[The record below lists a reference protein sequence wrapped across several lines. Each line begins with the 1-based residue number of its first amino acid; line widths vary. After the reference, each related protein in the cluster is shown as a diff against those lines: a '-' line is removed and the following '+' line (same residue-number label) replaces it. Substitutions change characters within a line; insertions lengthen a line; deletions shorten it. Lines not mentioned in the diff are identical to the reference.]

1 MEELMQKTTDNVGFP
16 QNERTESESYEG
28 AQTFMWIED
37 DKLVEVQTGTHNL
50 LELILSPTNLQR
62 AYVQVVGNGG
72 AGGVDQMETSE
83 LLPYLSLHKDEL
95 LGQIISG
102 KYRPAAVRRVEIPK
116 SNGKIRELGIPS
128 VVDRFI
134 QQSISQVLVVIYESQ
149 FSDNSFGYRP
159 HRSAHD
165 ALQRVQSY
173 ADSGY
178 RYCVALDLERFF
190 DTVNHSK
197 LIEILSRTIKDGR
210 VVSLIH
216 HYLKA
221 GVMVCHKFEDSVE
234 GVPQGG
240 PLSPILSNILLNEL
254 DKELERR
261 GHPFVRYADD
271 CLILVKSLR
280 ATERVCDSI
289 SSFVEKKLFLRVN
302 KAKTELGP
310 LIGKKYLGYSFY

>member
-1 MEELMQKTTDNVGFP
+1 MEELKQKTTENVDYP
-16 QNERTESESYEG
+16 QKYRTESESYEG

-50 LELILSPTNLQR
+50 LELILSPTNLSR
-62 AYVQVVGNGG
+62 SYSQVVRNGG
-72 AGGVDQMETSE
+72 VGGVDQMGTSE

-102 KYRPAAVRRVEIPK
+102 TYRPRPVRRVEIPK
-116 SNGKIRELGIPS
+116 SKGKIRELGIPS

-134 QQSISQVLVVIYESQ
+134 QQSISQVLVPIYECQ
-149 FSDNSFGYRP
+149 FSDNSFGFRP

-165 ALQRVQSY
+165 ALERVQSY
-173 ADSGY
+173 ADAGY
-178 RYCVALDLERFF
+178 GYCVGLDLESFF

-221 GVMVCHKFEDSVE
+221 GVMAGHKFSYSDE

-254 DKELERR
+254 DKELARR

-271 CLILVKSLR
+271 CLILVKSRR
-280 ATERVCDSI
+280 ATERVFASI

-302 KAKTELGP
+302 KEKTELGS
-310 LIGKKYLGYSFY
+310 LSGKKYLGYSFY

>member
-1 MEELMQKTTDNVGFP
+1 MEELMQKTTENVGYS
-16 QNERTESESYEG
+16 QNERTESKGYEG
-28 AQTFMWIED
+28 EQTFMWIED

-50 LELILSPTNLQR
+50 LELILSPTNLNR

-72 AGGVDQMETSE
+72 AGGVDQMGTSE

-95 LGQIISG
+95 LGEIISG
-102 KYRPAAVRRVEIPK
+102 KYRPRPVRRVEIPK

-134 QQSISQVLVVIYESQ
+134 QQSISQVLVPIYECQ
-149 FSDNSFGYRP
+149 FSDNSFGFRP

-165 ALQRVQSY
+165 ALERVQSY
-173 ADSGY
+173 ADAGY
-178 RYCVALDLERFF
+178 RYCVDLDLECFF

-197 LIEILSRTIKDGR
+197 LIEILSRTIQDGR

-216 HYLKA
+216 HYLNA
-221 GVMVCHKFEDSVE
+221 GVMVCDKFEDSVE

-271 CLILVKSLR
+271 CLILVKSRR

-302 KAKTELGP
+302 KDKTELGT
-310 LIGKKYLGYSFY
+310 LSGKKYLGYSFY

>member
-1 MEELMQKTTDNVGFP
+1 MQKTTEHVGYP
-16 QNERTESESYEG
+16 QKYRTESESYEG

-50 LELILSPTNLQR
+50 LELILSPTNLNR
-62 AYVQVVGNGG
+62 AYSQVVRNGG
-72 AGGVDQMETSE
+72 VGGVDQMGTSE
-83 LLPYLSLHKDEL
+83 LLPYLSLHQDEL
-95 LGQIISG
+95 LGQLISG
-102 KYRPAAVRRVEIPK
+102 NYRPRPVRRVEIPK
-116 SNGKIRELGIPS
+116 SKGKIRELGIPS

-134 QQSISQVLVVIYESQ
+134 QQSISQVLVPIYECQ
-149 FSDNSFGYRP
+149 FSDNSFGFRP

-165 ALQRVQSY
+165 ALERVQSY
-173 ADSGY
+173 ADAGY
-178 RYCVALDLERFF
+178 RYCVGLDLESFF

-221 GVMVCHKFEDSVE
+221 GVMVGHKFSYSDE

-254 DKELERR
+254 DKELVRR

-271 CLILVKSLR
+271 CLILVKSRR
-280 ATERVCDSI
+280 ATERVFDSI

-302 KAKTELGP
+302 KEKTELGP
-310 LIGKKYLGYSFY
+310 LSGKKYLGYSFY